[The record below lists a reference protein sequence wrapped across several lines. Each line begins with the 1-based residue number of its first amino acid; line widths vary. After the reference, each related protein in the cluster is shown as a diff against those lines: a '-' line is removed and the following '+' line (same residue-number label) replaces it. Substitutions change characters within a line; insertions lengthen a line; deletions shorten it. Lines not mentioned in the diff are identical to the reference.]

1 MIDMIITIFKICVLM
16 CMICATIGLFL
27 CTMWLATMILGY
39 LIDFIKDKFEK

>member
-1 MIDMIITIFKICVLM
+1 MIITIFKICVLI

-39 LIDFIKDKFEK
+39 FIDWIKEKFEK